1 MVDTALMVAVVSA
14 VSAGVGA
21 GIRGY
26 LDRDKSR
33 MDGDAKLRA
42 ELLTENRQL
51 RVDIDHVS
59 DSLVKERETRSK
71 QEAECVKRIAA
82 LEARLARLEGVTPPS
97 GTPAV
102 KPEKAGGGG

>member
-21 GIRGY
+21 TIRGY
-26 LDRDKSR
+26 LDRDKTR

-42 ELLTENRQL
+42 ELLAENRQL

-59 DSLVKERETRSK
+59 DALVKERETRSR
-71 QEAECVKRIAA
+71 QEAECVKRISG
-82 LEARLARLEGVTPPS
+82 LEARLARLEGATPPH

-102 KPEKAGGGG
+102 RTGE